1 MGRQRSLTPKLAAEI
16 RRLLEHGH
24 SKRAVARRFG
34 ISEMTLYRRL
44 REVEDKRACAGRW
57 NEDEGYP
64 TALLRSVPRDYL
76 PMLPRAYYLALVRVA
91 ERHPST
97 AAAGSLRQALLLHGE
112 PVNPPPTS
120 IELVLSAE
128 EEEELRRI
136 EEREPLRGSRGAEE
150 PGSRGAGALTDTDLH
165 AAVNMK
171 RRSMNES
178 TF

>member
-16 RRLLEHGH
+16 RRLLERGH

-34 ISEMTLYRRL
+34 VSEMTLYRRL
-44 REVEDKRACAGRW
+44 REVEDKHSARPD
-57 NEDEGYP
+57 EDDGYP

-76 PMLPRAYYLALVRVA
+76 PMLPRACYLALVRAA

-112 PVNPPPTS
+112 PLIPPPTS
-120 IELVLSAE
+120 IELVLSAQ

-136 EEREPLRGSRGAEE
+136 GERAQRGC
-150 PGSRGAGALTDTDLH
+150 
-165 AAVNMK
+165 
-171 RRSMNES
+171 
-178 TF
+178 